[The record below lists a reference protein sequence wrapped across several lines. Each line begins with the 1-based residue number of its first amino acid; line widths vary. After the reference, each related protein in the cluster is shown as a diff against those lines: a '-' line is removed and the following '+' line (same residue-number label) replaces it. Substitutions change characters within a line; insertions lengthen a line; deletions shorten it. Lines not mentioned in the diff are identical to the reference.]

1 MDLIRSA
8 VDRADAR
15 GSSGGGTTASAH
27 GLVAGLETWGEAG
40 ITGLIVLM
48 EEPELFLPPQAQ
60 RYLYRLLRTIAGQ
73 GNQILYST
81 HSPRS

>member
-1 MDLIRSA
+1 M
-8 VDRADAR
+8 
-15 GSSGGGTTASAH
+15 
-27 GLVAGLETWGEAG
+27 GEAG

-60 RYLYRLLRTIAGQ
+60 RYLYRLLRTVAGQ

>member
-1 MDLIRSA
+1 MPA
-8 VDRADAR
+8 APR
-15 GSSGGGTTASAH
+15 GEERPRRRTAC
-27 GLVAGLETWGEAG
+27 GRTWGEAG

>member
-1 MDLIRSA
+1 M
-8 VDRADAR
+8 
-15 GSSGGGTTASAH
+15 
-27 GLVAGLETWGEAG
+27 AGLETWGEAG

-48 EEPELFLPPQAQ
+48 EEPELFLPPQPQ
-60 RYLYRLLRTIAGQ
+60 RYLYRLLRTVAGQ